1 MGFHFTFI
9 YCLFFHC
16 LFLELQTRIYKELQ
30 TNSSLLLELQRI
42 ANYCKLELQTIYF
55 QSYKKKIYTSD
66 RVMKTNYTR
75 VSLSSLR
82 SIIKLMTLVCL
93 FVGFVVVA
101 Q

>member
-42 ANYCKLELQTIYF
+42 ANYCKLELQTIANNLF
-55 QSYKKKIYTSD
+55 PLLYKK
-66 RVMKTNYTR
+66 NYGQNYFH
-75 VSLSSLR
+75 SLQRIIHSLQGL
-82 SIIKLMTLVCL
+82 LM
-93 FVGFVVVA
+93 A
-101 Q
+101 NNP

>member
-42 ANYCKLELQTIYF
+42 ANYCKLELQKIYF
-55 QSYKKKIYTSD
+55 QSYKKNLHFRSSNENKLYSRFPFILKIYH
-66 RVMKTNYTR
+66 
-75 VSLSSLR
+75 
-82 SIIKLMTLVCL
+82 
-93 FVGFVVVA
+93 
-101 Q
+101 